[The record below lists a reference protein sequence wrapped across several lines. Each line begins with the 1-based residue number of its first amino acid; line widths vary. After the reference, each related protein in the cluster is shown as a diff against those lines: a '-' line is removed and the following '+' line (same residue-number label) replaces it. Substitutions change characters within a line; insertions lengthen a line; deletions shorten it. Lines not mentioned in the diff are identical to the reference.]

1 MPKKLLRNQQK
12 LLKEID
18 NNMAHLKLCNL
29 QFILKHL
36 VVSQKQIYSNLCRR
50 ERLHCNS
57 VNTENRDVVLSACK
71 NSNRLLNYHMQ
82 SDVL

>member
-1 MPKKLLRNQQK
+1 MLTFMSEQEVNK
-12 LLKEID
+12 
-18 NNMAHLKLCNL
+18 
-29 QFILKHL
+29 
-36 VVSQKQIYSNLCRR
+36 YSIFGRR

-71 NSNRLLNYHMQ
+71 NSIRLLNYHMQ